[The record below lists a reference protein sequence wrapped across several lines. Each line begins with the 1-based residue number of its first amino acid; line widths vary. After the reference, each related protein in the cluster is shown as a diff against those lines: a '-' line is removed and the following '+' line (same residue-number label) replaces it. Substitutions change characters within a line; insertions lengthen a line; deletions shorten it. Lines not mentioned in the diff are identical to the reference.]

1 MVYRRYGRIICR
13 PKIRKMDEIKNVLE
27 RVPGIEYF
35 AFALPSNLELE
46 ELKKQAVEMLKKE
59 VDFITFKVE
68 TKRSNKAFPL
78 TSIQINR
85 ELGAH
90 ISKTLNKKVSM
101 KPDLTLYVEICEK
114 EAFLYTKKFNGVGGL
129 PTGSSGNVVSLLS
142 GGIDSPVASFLMIK
156 RGCNT
161 IFVHF
166 HNRTINSEQ
175 ALSKI
180 RKIVEVL
187 TKFQGK
193 SKLYVVPFERLQLE
207 IIRNVPSKYRM
218 IVYRRFMLKIANYIA
233 ERENAKAIVTGDN
246 LGQVASQTIEN
257 LNTIYR
263 ISALPIFSPLIGL
276 NKREIVD
283 LAKKIGTYEYS
294 ILPYQDCCSFMI
306 SPHPVTRSDP
316 KMIERF
322 EEHIAV
328 SLDECVNQ
336 AKIIEFK

>member
-1 MVYRRYGRIICR
+1 
-13 PKIRKMDEIKNVLE
+13 
-27 RVPGIEYF
+27 
-35 AFALPSNLELE
+35 
-46 ELKKQAVEMLKKE
+46 MLKF
-59 VDFITFKVE
+59 V
-68 TKRSNKAFPL
+68 KRN
-78 TSIQINR
+78 
-85 ELGAH
+85 
-90 ISKTLNKKVSM
+90 
-101 KPDLTLYVEICEK
+101 
-114 EAFLYTKKFNGVGGL
+114 FLYTKKFNGVGGL
-129 PTGSSGNVVSLLS
+129 PTGSSGKVVSLLS